1 MVKKFNLFDIFVVVL
16 VIVCAFVVYNIIIEK
31 ENPIVVTA
39 VQQDVNFVLEIKS
52 ADEELVNSISVGDVL
67 YSTSNDNLVGTITAL
82 DYMSSDEITVN
93 SLSGEYSKGIY
104 KGKQNVMISVKA
116 VADSVNDKHII
127 LAEDKLKV
135 GSMIYVYGNNYA
147 ISGYVVKMDR
157 VVD

>member
-1 MVKKFNLFDIFVVVL
+1 MKKFNLFDVFVILLVL
-16 VIVCAFVVYNIIIEK
+16 LCAFVAYKVVIK
-31 ENPIVVTA
+31 EDAPITVNA
-39 VQQDVNFVLEIKS
+39 VQQDINFVFEIKS

-104 KGKQNVMISVKA
+104 KGKQNVMVSVKA
-116 VADSVNDKHII
+116 VADSVDDKHII

-157 VVD
+157 LVD